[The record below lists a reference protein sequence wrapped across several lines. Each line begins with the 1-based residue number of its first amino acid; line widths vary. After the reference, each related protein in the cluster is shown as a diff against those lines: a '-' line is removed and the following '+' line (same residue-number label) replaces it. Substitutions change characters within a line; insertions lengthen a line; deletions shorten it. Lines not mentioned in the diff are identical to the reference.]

1 MASLNGAPGKRDRRD
16 SGIAHHAA
24 MLGVEQPRAQL
35 GVLKQPDQPVAG
47 VLVGEE
53 FLTSGVDTERS
64 SAVAAAR
71 ECDRGRQPNVAA
83 GRSGA

>member
-1 MASLNGAPGKRDRRD
+1 V
-16 SGIAHHAA
+16 A

-53 FLTSGVDTERS
+53 FLTRGVDTERS
-64 SAVAAAR
+64 GAVATAR
-71 ECDRGRQPNVAA
+71 E
-83 GRSGA
+83 